1 MIPAADVDVDVL
13 APASTSVSFGG
24 TEVQVLPV
32 CAGNIPGLIRSARP
46 VLQALLAGN
55 VLTGEGDELDI
66 NLLQLADLLGDHG
79 DAVFDAL
86 AIASGID
93 AKSLRGA
100 QLDEVLRV
108 AKVCIQVNRDFFS
121 QRVAPLLAGMA
132 QRMPGAGPTPSSS

>member
-1 MIPAADVDVDVL
+1 MIPTADVDVDVL

-24 TEVQVLPV
+24 ADVQVLPV
-32 CAGNIPGLIRSARP
+32 CAGNIPALIRSARP
-46 VLQALLAGN
+46 VLQTLLAGN
-55 VLTGEGDELDI
+55 VLTGEGDEFDI

-93 AKSLRGA
+93 AKALRSA

-108 AKVCIQVNRDFFS
+108 AQVCIRVNRDFFT
-121 QRVAPLLAGMA
+121 QRVAPLLAGTVR
-132 QRMPGAGPTPSSS
+132 QLPGAGATPSSS